1 VRFMA
6 LNHRYSYIYYNQLA
20 GGLHGAY
27 GNYETD
33 YYYVSQTEASKWLL
47 DYLKERKDSA
57 VVKIK
62 ATYSV
67 SWQFRNH
74 PETETSYFRYEERC
88 MSDWDFAIVANRYIS
103 PYQLKNNIWPPKNAI
118 HIIYADNIPVC
129 AVIERRSKDD
139 LKGFNALKEGKTDA
153 AIHYLEKAL
162 QVDDGDE
169 MLYYNFAVA
178 LYNGGFFQNSDSIL
192 KMGLKVN
199 PDFEPIL
206 MYLGNIARSQN
217 RTEDAISFY
226 EKVIRTNRKYF
237 EAYLGLAD
245 LLTGK
250 DMMKARDVLRTCLTI
265 NPGYKPAILV
275 LADTYRI
282 SNPDIAK
289 KYDELANSVGN

>member
-1 VRFMA
+1 
-6 LNHRYSYIYYNQLA
+6 
-20 GGLHGAY
+20 
-27 GNYETD
+27 
-33 YYYVSQTEASKWLL
+33 
-47 DYLKERKDSA
+47 
-57 VVKIK
+57 
-62 ATYSV
+62 
-67 SWQFRNH
+67 
-74 PETETSYFRYEERC
+74 

-178 LYNGGFFQNSDSIL
+178 LYNGGFFQKSDSIL